1 VATVTGDPASVAV
14 RAASSSTSKT
24 VVLAGVES
32 PAVLAVAANLAA
44 QKGWPLLVTTKAA
57 LHAVTRAELVRRG
70 ATQVYA
76 VGTLAE
82 LPAAV
87 VTAADAASGTVTRV
101 TGTTDSAVSIAAAT
115 LLGRPVGTHAI
126 VISATDPTSAAIASG
141 AAATLRRPLLVVP
154 AGAVG
159 SAAVSAY
166 LTARAAPTAVVIGTA
181 SAVADSVLL
190 TLPKG
195 WRLAGLD
202 AVETS
207 VKVATYLGI
216 TRTSRTALMS
226 ATGSVTTMAMSAGSP
241 VLVVGTSLAAT
252 TRLVLQKGVVS
263 LAVAPGVAA
272 AVVLAARRA

>member
-1 VATVTGDPASVAV
+1 
-14 RAASSSTSKT
+14 
-24 VVLAGVES
+24 
-32 PAVLAVAANLAA
+32 
-44 QKGWPLLVTTKAA
+44 
-57 LHAVTRAELVRRG
+57 
-70 ATQVYA
+70 
-76 VGTLAE
+76 
-82 LPAAV
+82 
-87 VTAADAASGTVTRV
+87 
-101 TGTTDSAVSIAAAT
+101 VSIAAAT